1 MDKKDYQ
8 SLLKDPRWQRKRL
21 EIMQRD
27 NFACQ
32 HCGNSKGTL
41 TVHHKFYKENYNPW
55 DYEEDCY
62 ITLCERCHAIEH
74 KIPIIGEVYSFSHS
88 DYINYEICFKAD
100 SNMVYLFGIDNGS
113 YMCGYLDVF
122 SLESFKNK
130 CEIENDFFNE
140 ENYYLSNQI
149 ISLLKDIYN
158 RDYRRI
164 YETKSLMDKYYT
176 CFKRMIDN
184 EDKLKILIDE
194 YYG

>member
-1 MDKKDYQ
+1 M
-8 SLLKDPRWQRKRL
+8 
-21 EIMQRD
+21 
-27 NFACQ
+27 
-32 HCGNSKGTL
+32 T
-41 TVHHKFYKENYNPW
+41 
-55 DYEEDCY
+55 
-62 ITLCERCHAIEH
+62 
-74 KIPIIGEVYSFSHS
+74 
-88 DYINYEICFKAD
+88 
-100 SNMVYLFGIDNGS
+100 
-113 YMCGYLDVF
+113 
-122 SLESFKNK
+122 
-130 CEIENDFFNE
+130 FFNE